1 MSEAKEKEGFPG
13 SEQLDSEKI
22 KLERQKIYFDLLKWI
37 LGTVGIGVLTLFINA
52 RLNNRAA
59 SLNEMQFYDRYVT
72 DLIVLNNKTG
82 PRRLLA
88 QYFSTVAP
96 SDKIRDGW
104 KKYYEIVNAEYQN
117 LLLKDSI
124 TTKRIEELQPD
135 SLKSTNARELKKL
148 NIQRTNIQNEIST
161 DMKIPSPGGG
171 KTLSDEISDAEN
183 YYQSGSDT
191 GKEEAL
197 RIYYKLSLNLT
208 DLQKLS
214 MTREQRKLLSEADE
228 AYKNNNI
235 DYALSRYYTIFRSF
249 K

>member
-1 MSEAKEKEGFPG
+1 MKEVKVNEEFSG
-13 SEQLDSEKI
+13 SGQLDSQKI
-22 KLERQKIYFDLLKWI
+22 KLEKQKIYFDFFKWL
-37 LGTVGIGVLTLFINA
+37 LGTVGIGILTIFINA

-59 SLNEMQFYDRYVT
+59 ALNEMQFYDRYVT

-104 KKYYEIVNAEYQN
+104 KKYYEIVNVEYQN

-124 TTKRIEELQPD
+124 ATKRIEELQPD

-148 NIQRTNIQNEIST
+148 TIQRTNIRNEIST
-161 DMKIPSPGGG
+161 EMKIPSEAFG
-171 KTLSDEISDAEN
+171 KTISDEISEAEN
-183 YYQSGSDT
+183 YYRSGSYT

-197 RIYYKLSLNLT
+197 RIYYKLAFNLS

-214 MTREQRKLLSEADE
+214 LTKEQRKLLSEADE